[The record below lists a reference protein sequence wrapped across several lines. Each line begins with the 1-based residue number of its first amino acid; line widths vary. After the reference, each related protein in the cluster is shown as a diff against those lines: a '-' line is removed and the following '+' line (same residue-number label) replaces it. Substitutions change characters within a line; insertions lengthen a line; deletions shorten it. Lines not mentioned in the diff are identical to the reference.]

1 MTDTYRALCAE
12 LVADYD
18 DCHYRSELS
27 DRAHAAL
34 AEPEPPDAGEVAEL
48 VAWLRCQKGQIP
60 GGYTEFDRR
69 IDRAADLLERIPV
82 LEAELERERIRL
94 AACGVIAMADTPDSA
109 TAARDI
115 APEYQ
120 SASAQDVARMVDKLM
135 RLRQQPPPPTQTKPE
150 PPDAGEVAELVVC
163 LHRLARADWLSDET
177 ADILTRAADL
187 LEQFSKNTSI

>member
-34 AEPEPPDAGEVAEL
+34 DAEPEPEADGEVAEL

-69 IDRAADLLERIPV
+69 IDRAADLLERLAEPELQGELIPDRYSGYQKTV
-82 LEAELERERIRL
+82 YRDGFHAGYKHGLTCARAALDEPETSPMTIEEIQAAKLKLESTISKLLSQFSSETGTVVSNVDIER
-94 AACGVIAMADTPDSA
+94 
-109 TAARDI
+109 
-115 APEYQ
+115 
-120 SASAQDVARMVDKLM
+120 LM
-135 RLRQQPPPPTQTKPE
+135 RHGAPTLYVVQL
-150 PPDAGEVAELVVC
+150 EVKL
-163 LHRLARADWLSDET
+163 
-177 ADILTRAADL
+177 
-187 LEQFSKNTSI
+187 